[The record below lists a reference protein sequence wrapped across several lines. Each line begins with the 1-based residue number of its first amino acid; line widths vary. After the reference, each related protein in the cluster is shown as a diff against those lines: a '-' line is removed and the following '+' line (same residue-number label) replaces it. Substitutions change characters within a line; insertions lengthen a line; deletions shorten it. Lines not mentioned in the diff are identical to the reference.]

1 MISLNVA
8 VNVLLMGNKL
18 VCPLDNLSAVALA

>member
-18 VCPLDNLSAVALA
+18 VCPLDNLSAAALA

>member
-1 MISLNVA
+1 MFSLNVV

-18 VCPLDNLSAVALA
+18 VCPLDNLSAAALA